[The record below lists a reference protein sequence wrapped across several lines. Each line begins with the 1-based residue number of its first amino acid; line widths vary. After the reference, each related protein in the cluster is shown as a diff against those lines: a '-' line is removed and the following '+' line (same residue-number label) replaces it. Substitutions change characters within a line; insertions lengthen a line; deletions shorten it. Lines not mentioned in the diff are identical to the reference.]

1 DKQCLL
7 PQTYPSVTA
16 MNYSIIILIF
26 AAVGAVP
33 DCYLPF
39 LSATSDC
46 KSESDCRVGAC
57 VYSINRLQR
66 VCCEPK
72 AGSPQPECPT
82 GKPSTMPLLCD
93 PHDNDVC
100 PDGYECR
107 MSTTEFEKNAG
118 EPNYLCC
125 RD

>member
-1 DKQCLL
+1 
-7 PQTYPSVTA
+7 
-16 MNYSIIILIF
+16 MNFAVIVLIF
-26 AAVGAVP
+26 TAVTAVP

-39 LSATSDC
+39 LSATDSC
-46 KSESDCRVGAC
+46 KSENDCSSGAC

-72 AGSPQPECPT
+72 AGAVQPLCPS
-82 GKPSTMPLLCD
+82 GKPSAVPLLCD
-93 PHDNDVC
+93 PNSEADGC

-107 MSTTEFEKNAG
+107 ESTTEFEKNGG

-125 RD
+125 R